1 MATRRMINKT
11 TRKRLKLDV
20 LVRCMILMI
29 PWAQCSWPINWKRSV
44 VAVIYILRAQRVQMQ
59 SALRT

>member
-1 MATRRMINKT
+1 
-11 TRKRLKLDV
+11 
-20 LVRCMILMI
+20 MILMI